1 MTGPATV
8 SALRQLRQRTTLG
21 GSTAAAACG
30 VDPFLS
36 PVMLWAQ
43 LTGRAERPETEAMH
57 FGKRLER
64 VVWEELEARG
74 YGLLSSPQEGFVDP
88 ERKWLVGHPDGFATL
103 VEKPPQSLAA
113 PGGDSRNSGV
123 PGDDQA
129 GGFSTGGVLEIKTA
143 NQWAHRAGWSADAP
157 LSYQAQAH
165 VYMHLTGRT
174 RTLLACLVG
183 GARLELRTI
192 ERDEAAIGLLL
203 DGMERFMRFVRRDRQ
218 PPADG
223 SDSTRD
229 ALVHHLYPEAE
240 PSKLVRL
247 DREHWQLVR
256 ELRARKEQRARIDA
270 QIQEHE
276 NRLKAYMGDA
286 ELAISPHDTDALRWT
301 NVRSARV
308 DTTALREQR
317 PEVAAEYEKV
327 TTTRRFT
334 LL

>member
-1 MTGPATV
+1 MSVT
-8 SALRQLRQRTTLG
+8 ALRRVTLG
-21 GSTAAAACG
+21 GSSAAAACG
-30 VDPFLS
+30 VDPYLS

-43 LTGRAERPETEAMH
+43 LTGRAEHPATEAMH
-57 FGKRLER
+57 FGKLLER
-64 VVWEELEARG
+64 VVWAELEERG
-74 YGLLSSPQEGFVDP
+74 YELLPAPADGFRDN
-88 ERKWLVGHPDGFATL
+88 ERKWLVGHPDGFTT
-103 VEKPPQSLAA
+103 E
-113 PGGDSRNSGV
+113 D
-123 PGDDQA
+123 
-129 GGFSTGGVLEIKTA
+129 VLEIKTA
-143 NQWAHRAGWSADAP
+143 NQWAHRNGWSADVPIA
-157 LSYQAQAH
+157 YQAQAQ

-183 GARLELRTI
+183 GSRLELHTI
-192 ERDEAAIGLLL
+192 ECDADAIGLLL
-203 DGMERFMRFVRRDRQ
+203 AGMENFMRYVRRDRQ

-229 ALVHHLYPEAE
+229 ALVHYLYPEAE

-256 ELRARKEQRARIDA
+256 ELRARKEQRERIDA

-276 NRLKAYMGDA
+276 NRLKAFMGDA
-286 ELAISPHDTDALRWT
+286 ELAISPHDTDAIRWT
-301 NVRSARV
+301 NVRATRV
-308 DTTALREQR
+308 DTTALRAQR

>member
-1 MTGPATV
+1 MTVTPLA
-8 SALRQLRQRTTLG
+8 RFTLG

-30 VDPFLS
+30 VDPYLS

-43 LTGRAERPETEAMH
+43 LTGRAEHPETEAMR

-64 VVWEELEARG
+64 VVWSELEERG
-74 YGLLSSPQEGFVDP
+74 YELLPAPEDGFRDP
-88 ERKWLVGHPDGFATL
+88 ERKWLVGHPDGFTAGVDEL
-103 VEKPPQSLAA
+103 VVTGSARPGEASRSADMTDASA
-113 PGGDSRNSGV
+113 PRA
-123 PGDDQA
+123 PA
-129 GGFSTGGVLEIKTA
+129 VLEIKTA
-143 NQWAHRAGWSADAP
+143 NQWAHRNGWSADVPVA
-157 LSYQAQAH
+157 YQAQAQ
-165 VYMHLTGRT
+165 VYMHLTGRA

-183 GARLELRTI
+183 GSRLEVRTI
-192 ERDEAAIGLLL
+192 ERDENAIGLLL
-203 DGMERFMRFVRRDRQ
+203 DGMERFMRYVRRDRQ

-229 ALVHHLYPEAE
+229 ALVHYLYPEAE

-256 ELRARKEQRARIDA
+256 ELRARKEQRKRIEA
-270 QIQEHE
+270 QEQELQ
-276 NRLKAYMGDA
+276 NRLIAFAKDA
-286 ELAISPHDTDALRWT
+286 ELAISPHDTDAFSLKT
-301 NVRSARV
+301 VRTPRI